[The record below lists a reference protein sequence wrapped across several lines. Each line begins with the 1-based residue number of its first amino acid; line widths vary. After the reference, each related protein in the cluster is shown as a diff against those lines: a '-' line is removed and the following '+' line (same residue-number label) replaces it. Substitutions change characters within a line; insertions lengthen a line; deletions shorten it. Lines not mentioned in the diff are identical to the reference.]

1 MQTTARES
9 GQFPRYDPNQ
19 HYEVDVSDVEY
30 RRDGDQAWL
39 ARVYRPRATG
49 PFPALVDVHG
59 GAWTMGDRTNNALM
73 DEGLAA
79 TGLVVVALDFR
90 QAPQHAYPAM
100 VADVNYGT
108 RWLKAHARDF
118 DADPRHLGGIGTSSG
133 GHIAMLSAM
142 RPNDPRYRALPLAEA
157 PDADSTLAYLF
168 ALWPILDPYARY
180 QFAKDTGR
188 AELVTRTEGFFL
200 NEDAMQEGN
209 PQLILDRGETVQLP
223 PTFIAQGTADTNLTM
238 AMTERLVAAYRKAGG
253 SIELEQFPG
262 AQHGFGNQPGEDAER
277 LLGLMMAFVAR
288 QLQPVAATA

>member
-1 MQTTARES
+1 MQTTARGS

-19 HYEVDVSDVEY
+19 RYEVDVIDVEY

-108 RWLKAHARDF
+108 RWLKAHAQEF

-133 GHIAMLSAM
+133 GHIAMLSAI
-142 RPNDPRYRALPLAEA
+142 RPNDPRYGALPLPEA

-168 ALWPILDPYARY
+168 ALWPILDPYARMH
-180 QFAKDTGR
+180 FAKESGR

-200 NEDAMQEGN
+200 TEEAMQEGN
-209 PQLILDRGETVQLP
+209 PQLILDRGERVQLP

-253 SIELEQFPG
+253 SIELEQFPD
-262 AQHGFGNQPGEDAER
+262 APHGFGNQPGPDAER
-277 LLGLMMAFVAR
+277 LLGLMKAFVAR
-288 QLQPVAATA
+288 QLRPVAATA